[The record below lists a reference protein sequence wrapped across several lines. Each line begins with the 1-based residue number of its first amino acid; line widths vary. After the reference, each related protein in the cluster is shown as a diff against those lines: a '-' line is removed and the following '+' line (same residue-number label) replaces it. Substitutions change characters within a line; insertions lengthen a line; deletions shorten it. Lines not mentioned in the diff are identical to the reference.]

1 VTPADGIGRDH
12 AAGIDDSSLARARVG
27 VGLSLSLS
35 LENVPRGKRL
45 GGEEGARVEYR
56 WPPVSQLE
64 ERDLSV
70 AYEALTGRRVWR
82 GVLPLLILARRRHGP
97 DTLSLLRELYQ
108 EGGVQDLLARL
119 RAYPPRH
126 DPHPNYVAST
136 LVPAEADPQG
146 PAGPSSSELGRAEHE
161 HGTDQVT
168 PGGPPAT
175 PKGRERMPDRLRG
188 GFVLISHG
196 VGEKIVPEVPRLSLP
211 DSTRRDAGPG
221 DCGCDEAD
229 LLPGLIY
236 CATHRPPFDSNSHRR
251 YDRRSSNPAAALFLS
266 EADYPSAAGALRP

>member
-1 VTPADGIGRDH
+1 VTPADGTQDGRP
-12 AAGIDDSSLARARVG
+12 AGIDDPSLARARVS
-27 VGLSLSLS
+27 VGLSLS

-70 AYEALTGRRVWR
+70 AYEALTGRQVWR

-126 DPHPNYVAST
+126 DPHPNYGPST
-136 LVPAEADPQG
+136 LVPAEVDPQG
-146 PAGPSSSELGRAEHE
+146 PAGPAPTELAQAAL
-161 HGTDQVT
+161 DAS
-168 PGGPPAT
+168 PAT
-175 PKGRERMPDRLRG
+175 PKGQERTPNRLTG
-188 GFVLISHG
+188 DSVLLSHG
-196 VGEKIVPEVPRLSLP
+196 VGEEITPEVPSLSLP
-211 DSTRRDAGPG
+211 DSTRHDAGPS

-236 CATHRPPFDSNSHRR
+236 CATHRPPFDPNSHRR
-251 YDRRSSNPAAALFLS
+251 YDRRSSNPAAARFLS
-266 EADYPSAAGALRP
+266 AADGPSSVGVLTR